1 MQKIKILNS
10 IIEETRDNENRTNVE
25 GKMKYYDKTKRSRR
39 NNKIN

>member
-10 IIEETRDNENRTNVE
+10 IIEKKRDNENRINVE
-25 GKMKYYDKTKRSRR
+25 GKMKCYDKTKRSRR